1 MARTPHRPLIRAEL
15 AMPEQDVATAQASCP
30 CGWQGSPMR
39 GPTATDSAA
48 AQARSHRAT
57 AV

>member
-1 MARTPHRPLIRAEL
+1 MARTPHRPLITAEL
-15 AMPEQDVATAQASCP
+15 VMPDQDVATARATCP
-30 CGWQGSPMR
+30 CGWKGSAMR

>member
-1 MARTPHRPLIRAEL
+1 MTRTPHRPLIHAEL
-15 AMPEQDVATAQASCP
+15 DMPDQGVATAQASCP
-30 CGWQGSPMR
+30 CGWVGSAMR

-48 AQARSHRAT
+48 DQARSHRRT